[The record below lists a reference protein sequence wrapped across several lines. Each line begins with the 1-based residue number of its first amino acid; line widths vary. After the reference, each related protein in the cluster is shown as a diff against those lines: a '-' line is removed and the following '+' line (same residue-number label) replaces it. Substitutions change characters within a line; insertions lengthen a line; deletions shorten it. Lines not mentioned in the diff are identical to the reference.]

1 MVDYEKYR
9 QRLLSMK
16 QELSARVDAVES
28 DLHHRQQPLDKDFE
42 EQAQQLEN
50 EEVLSA
56 LDEEGLSVLAQVN
69 QALQRMEE
77 GTYGI
82 CTACG
87 AEIPEARLDAVPYA
101 SLCVQCAEA
110 ADS

>member
-1 MVDYEKYR
+1 MADYEKYR

-28 DLHHRQQPLDKDFE
+28 DLHHRQQPLEKDFE